1 MEPFDQIAPYAGDL
15 LARVDAQLART
26 GAPEWHPVWPL
37 LRRMRARPGET
48 VAALAGVRPAPL
60 ATTGAEVRAVV
71 RAYGSVSTTLSVD
84 VPWEGTA
91 ASAFAERRRVLAA
104 DADEAAGRVAALADG
119 ADAAAD
125 WSFAA
130 RLRLTVALAQV
141 LGSAEAVAVVTGG
154 ADAPGAAADIAAR
167 VLSALDEVAT
177 AAEALAFD
185 DAGGPPAQRP
195 QPAPPGRLDATTR
208 AEY

>member
-1 MEPFDQIAPYAGDL
+1 MESFDRIAPYAGDL

-26 GAPEWHPVWPL
+26 GAPESHPVWRL
-37 LRRMRARPGET
+37 LRRMRSRPGEA
-48 VAALAGVRPAPL
+48 VAALAGVHPAPL

-71 RAYGSVSTTLSVD
+71 RAYGSVSATLSAGVA
-84 VPWEGTA
+84 WEGPA
-91 ASAFAERRRVLAA
+91 AEAFAERRRVLAA
-104 DADEAAGRVAALADG
+104 DAEGAAGRVAALADR

-125 WSFAA
+125 WASAA
-130 RLRLTVALAQV
+130 RLRLAVALAQV

-154 ADAPGAAADIAAR
+154 ADAPGAAADIATR

-177 AAEALAFD
+177 AADELAFEAAD
-185 DAGGPPAQRP
+185 GPAVRRP
-195 QPAPPGRLDATTR
+195 QPVPPGRLDATTR

>member
-1 MEPFDQIAPYAGDL
+1 
-15 LARVDAQLART
+15 
-26 GAPEWHPVWPL
+26 
-37 LRRMRARPGET
+37 
-48 VAALAGVRPAPL
+48 L

-71 RAYGSVSTTLSVD
+71 RAYRSVSTTLSVD
-84 VPWEGTA
+84 VPWEGA
-91 ASAFAERRRVLAA
+91 AADAFAERRRVLAN
-104 DADEAAGRVAALADG
+104 DADDAAGRVAALADR

-125 WSFAA
+125 WAFAA
-130 RLRLTVALAQV
+130 RLRLAVALAQV

-167 VLSALDEVAT
+167 VLSVLDGVAT

-185 DAGGPPAQRP
+185 DAGDPAARRP
-195 QPAPPGRLDATTR
+195 QPAPPGRLDAITR